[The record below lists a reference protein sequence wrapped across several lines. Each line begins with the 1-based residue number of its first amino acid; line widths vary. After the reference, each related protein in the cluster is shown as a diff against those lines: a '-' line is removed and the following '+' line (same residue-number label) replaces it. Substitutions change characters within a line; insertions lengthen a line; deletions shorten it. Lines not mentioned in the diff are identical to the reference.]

1 MQRFIRIS
9 NVLFVFAIMV
19 MIAAGTA
26 AYAGKGGGKKPPKC
40 PNFDLVCTDHYDPVI
55 CDDGVTYS
63 NQCYADRACATGC
76 EPLGPGPTPIAGKG
90 GPPAACCN
98 PDDEPGCAR

>member
-1 MQRFIRIS
+1 MRRHLWKA
-9 NVLFVFAIMV
+9 VLVLVVVAVIAVWSVSFA
-19 MIAAGTA
+19 GRG
-26 AYAGKGGGKKPPKC
+26 GKGGGGKPPKC

-76 EPLGPGPTPIAGKG
+76 ESTGG
-90 GPPAACCN
+90 GPVPF
-98 PDDEPGCAR
+98 P